1 MTVVNCN
8 ARKRTR
14 GGKNADMYTT
24 AIFLEYMAA
33 LFSFWYRG
41 IMGLIYEGRNSSQI
55 AEYLSVSPNTAK
67 KYTQNI
73 YNKTVVNNRM
83 TLAHLIN
90 QQKTGSETKVITWK
104 NQKILKALPLDN
116 SFYPGTSIIIS
127 S

>member
-8 ARKRTR
+8 ARKSTR
-14 GGKNADMYTT
+14 GGKNANMYTT

-90 QQKTGSETKVITWK
+90 QQKTG
-104 NQKILKALPLDN
+104 
-116 SFYPGTSIIIS
+116 
-127 S
+127 